1 LTLIQ
6 RLNIFKTET
15 INQKILLWKRQKKP
29 ENIVP
34 KNLFPEPNPIDWNRF
49 VEPKKVVL
57 VKINSVITVTNLVS
71 LK

>member
-1 LTLIQ
+1 ME
-6 RLNIFKTET
+6 KT
-15 INQKILLWKRQKKP
+15 KKS

-34 KNLFPEPNPIDWNRF
+34 KNLFPKPKPIDWSKYI
-49 VEPKKVVL
+49 EPKKVVY